1 MLLREQ
7 NLTLNVI
14 MYCCLK
20 SPFLKLIY
28 KQFDSDLK
36 WIEHMPFCYNK
47 QDCRHC
53 FCRLCITILEWHHEA
68 I

>member
-7 NLTLNVI
+7 NLTLTVI
-14 MYCCLK
+14 KYPCLK
-20 SPFLKLIY
+20 SPPLKLTY
-28 KQFDSDLK
+28 KQFDSELE

-53 FCRLCITILEWHHEA
+53 FCRLYITILEWHHEA